1 MNSTEESPFY
11 LLVGLGNPGS
21 AYEYTRHNVG
31 FHVLEE
37 IARQQGW
44 SFKSSPRLQ
53 AKLAQGVLGDKKVL
67 LLLPQT
73 YMNSSGESVRLCVDY
88 YRIHCNHI
96 MVVTDDIAI
105 PFGSLRVKPSG
116 SSGGHNGLKSIEA
129 HLSTQIYP
137 RMRVGVGDKEFG
149 NLADHVLSRFSEPQM
164 KLLPPVIE
172 RAVGSVKV
180 WLSEGIVKAMQYA
193 NGRQEQKK
201 PEHNVGE

>member
-1 MNSTEESPFY
+1 MNGKEESPFY

-21 AYEYTRHNVG
+21 AYDYTRHNIG
-31 FHVLEE
+31 FHVIEA
-37 IARQQGW
+37 IASQLGW
-44 SFKSSPRLQ
+44 AFKNTPRLQ
-53 AKLAQGVLGDKKVL
+53 AKLAQGVVGDKKVL

-88 YRIHCNHI
+88 YRICLNHV

-105 PFGSLRVKPSG
+105 PFGNLRVKPSG
-116 SSGGHNGLKSIEA
+116 SSGGHNGLKSIES

-137 RMRVGVGDKEFG
+137 RMRVGVGDERQG
-149 NLADHVLSRFSEPQM
+149 SLADHVLSRFSQQEM
-164 KLLPPVIE
+164 DLLPRIVD
-172 RAVGSVKV
+172 RAAQSAKV

-193 NGRQEQKK
+193 NGRQEEKK